1 MHNHFILDIKL
12 NRKINLE
19 ETSKIL
25 EEITDLLN
33 LTSLKKNSYLFE
45 NGGFTTFFLLAE
57 SHISAHYRIEDDYLA
72 LDIYSCRSIK
82 DYEQWIFEILKKID
96 VKSIK
101 ITKLFRD
108 NKISE

>member
-33 LTSLKKNSYLFE
+33 LTTLKKSNHLFE

-72 LDIYSCRSIK
+72 LDVYSCRSIK
-82 DYEQWIFEILKKID
+82 DYEQGIIEILKKID
-96 VKSIK
+96 IKSVK
-101 ITKLFRD
+101 ITKLFRES
-108 NKISE
+108 KINE